1 MMAAAAAAQLLA
13 AASREIASGSRLPF
27 THPLP
32 YRSLGAARPALSA
45 RCVLPSCNGAKVAS
59 LLHFQHAGEK
69 PAQLC
74 ETVVTCNRMPTTLYT
89 GNYTDCPKQ
98 VDYNVFRLSYIT
110 LLKELVQAGVQV
122 ALPTAC
128 GARLL

>member
-1 MMAAAAAAQLLA
+1 MMAAAAAQLLA

-27 THPLP
+27 THP
-32 YRSLGAARPALSA
+32 
-45 RCVLPSCNGAKVAS
+45 KVAS

-69 PAQLC
+69 PAQLR

-98 VDYNVFRLSYIT
+98 VDYDVFRLSYIT
-110 LLKELVQAGVQV
+110 LLVELVQAGVQV